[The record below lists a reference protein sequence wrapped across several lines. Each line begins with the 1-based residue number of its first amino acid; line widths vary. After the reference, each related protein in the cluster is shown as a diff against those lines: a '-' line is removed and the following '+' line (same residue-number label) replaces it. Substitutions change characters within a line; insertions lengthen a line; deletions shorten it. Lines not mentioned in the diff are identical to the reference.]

1 MRFSFRLLGLLAVG
15 ALVSCG
21 GMGFGLHADQAL
33 DEGPAPLMEPIEGQT
48 FLIDFADVQHTV
60 PSGLANLSSI
70 FGGKGLLLH
79 VVAEADEHLDMVVAL
94 SDEAGN
100 QNGCETVQ
108 ALPSSNWTNPS
119 FETAPVSTEL
129 SVGGEPV
136 SVESF
141 ELEGMFA
148 DEGYCVEGL
157 RLAGVFDVR
166 DLGASAFGDGE
177 ACALVEQLNGTCL
190 PCDDGQYSCVEIEL
204 NASYAERVDI
214 PFEPLLDTSG
224 C

>member
-1 MRFSFRLLGLLAVG
+1 MRLNFRLLGPLAVG
-15 ALVSCG
+15 TLVSCG
-21 GMGFGLHADQAL
+21 GMGFGLESDQTFV
-33 DEGPAPLMEPIEGQT
+33 EGPPPLMDSIQGQT
-48 FLIDFADVQHTV
+48 FLLDFADVQHTV
-60 PSGLANLSSI
+60 PSGLANMATV

-79 VVAEADEHLDMVVAL
+79 VVAEADEHLDMAVAL

-108 ALPSSNWTNPS
+108 PLPSSDWTNPS
-119 FETAPVSTEL
+119 FETAPISTEL
-129 SVGGEPV
+129 SLGGEPV
-136 SVESF
+136 LVESF

-157 RLAGVFDVR
+157 RLAGVFDMR
-166 DLGASAFGDGE
+166 DLGPDALGDGE
-177 ACALVEQLNGTCL
+177 ACAIVEQLNGTCL
-190 PCDDGQYSCVEIEL
+190 PCKDGQYSCVEIEL

-214 PFEPLLDTSG
+214 PFDPLLDTSG